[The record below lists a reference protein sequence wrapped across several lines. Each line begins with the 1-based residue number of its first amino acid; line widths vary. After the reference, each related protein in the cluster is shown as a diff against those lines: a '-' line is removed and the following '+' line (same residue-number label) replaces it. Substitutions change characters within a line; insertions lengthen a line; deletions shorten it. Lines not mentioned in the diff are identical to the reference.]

1 MDEHAPRAAA
11 DRDGVNVPRSDSLGL
26 DDVRV
31 RFGGV
36 DALGGV
42 SLHVEP
48 GSVVGLI
55 GPNGA
60 GKTTLVNA
68 VAGMVPLAGG
78 SIALGDTRID
88 GRRPFAIARLGVTRT
103 YQNIRLFGALSVE
116 ANVRAGAISRRDIDT
131 SQIRA
136 LLQRVGLRDFD
147 PSLVASGLAYGDQ
160 RRVEIARALAGSP
173 AILMLDEPAAGMNP
187 RETGELAE
195 LVRAIAQGGI
205 GVLLIEHDVA
215 LVRAVCDRVVVLN
228 FGIVLAEGT
237 PDRVARDPAVIEAY
251 LGTAV

>member
-1 MDEHAPRAAA
+1 MNALTL
-11 DRDGVNVPRSDSLGL
+11 DGVV
-26 DDVRV
+26 V

-42 SLHVEP
+42 SLHVDS
-48 GSVVGLI
+48 GSIVGLI

-68 VAGMVPLAGG
+68 TTGMVPLAGG
-78 SIALGDTRID
+78 SVVLGGARLD
-88 GRRPFAIARLGVTRT
+88 GLRPFAIARRGVVRT
-103 YQNIRLFGALSVE
+103 YQNIRLFGALSVQD
-116 ANVRAGAISRRDIDT
+116 NIRAGAIRRHDTT
-131 SQIRA
+131 SQEIRA
-136 LLQRVGLRDFD
+136 LLERVGLGDLD
-147 PSLVASGLAYGDQ
+147 GAAVASGLAYGDQ

-187 RETGELAE
+187 RETSELAG
-195 LVRAIAQGGI
+195 LVRAIAQDGI
-205 GVLLIEHDVA
+205 GVLLIEHDVG

-237 PDRVARDPAVIEAY
+237 PDAVARDPAVVEAY
-251 LGTAV
+251 LGAAV

>member
-1 MDEHAPRAAA
+1 MNALTL
-11 DRDGVNVPRSDSLGL
+11 DGVV
-26 DDVRV
+26 V

-42 SLHVEP
+42 SLRVDP
-48 GSVVGLI
+48 GSIVGLI

-68 VAGMVPLAGG
+68 TTGMVPLAGG
-78 SIALGDTRID
+78 SVVLGGARLD
-88 GRRPFAIARLGVTRT
+88 GLRPFAIARRGVART
-103 YQNIRLFGALSVE
+103 YQNIRLFGALSVQD
-116 ANVRAGAISRRDIDT
+116 NIRAGAIRRHDTT
-131 SQIRA
+131 SQEIRA
-136 LLQRVGLRDFD
+136 LLERVGLRDLD
-147 PSLVASGLAYGDQ
+147 GAAVASGLAYGDQ

-187 RETGELAE
+187 RETSELAG
-195 LVRAIAQGGI
+195 LVRAIAQDGI
-205 GVLLIEHDVA
+205 GVLLIEHDVG

-237 PDRVARDPAVIEAY
+237 PDAVARDPAVVEAY
-251 LGTAV
+251 LGAAV

>member
-1 MDEHAPRAAA
+1 MNALTL
-11 DRDGVNVPRSDSLGL
+11 DGVV
-26 DDVRV
+26 V

-42 SLHVEP
+42 SLRVDP
-48 GSVVGLI
+48 GSIVGLI

-68 VAGMVPLAGG
+68 TTGMVPLAGG
-78 SIALGDTRID
+78 SVVLSGARLD
-88 GRRPFAIARLGVTRT
+88 GLRPFAIARRGVART
-103 YQNIRLFGALSVE
+103 YQNIRLFGALSVQD
-116 ANVRAGAISRRDIDT
+116 NIRAGAIRRHDTT
-131 SQIRA
+131 SQEIRA
-136 LLQRVGLRDFD
+136 LLERVGLRDLD
-147 PSLVASGLAYGDQ
+147 GAAVASGLAYGDQ

-187 RETGELAE
+187 RETSELAG
-195 LVRAIAQGGI
+195 LVRAIAQDGI
-205 GVLLIEHDVA
+205 GVLLIEHDVG

-237 PDRVARDPAVIEAY
+237 PDAVARDPAVVEAY
-251 LGTAV
+251 LGAAV